1 MEGEAILGDVGHR
14 VRQPLELLT
23 QEVMVAW
30 RGEAL
35 GATEEWLD

>member
-1 MEGEAILGDVGHR
+1 MEGEAILGDVGDR

-23 QEVMVAW
+23 QEVMVVC